1 MTWMRNEML
10 RHMLTTLVALAAAST
25 LVSGQQA
32 PAPAAKPAEA
42 PPGAQPAR
50 PTAQLVNVR
59 IDLTV
64 TEQREGSTVA
74 PRTVTMLVADRE
86 SGRVRTGGGANAVLN
101 VDARPELTRDGRIR
115 LSVSLE
121 YRREADT
128 AEKSAPAL
136 LTESLTMIVEDGKQV
151 LVSQSADPT
160 TARSTV
166 RVEVKATISK

>member
-1 MTWMRNEML
+1 ML
-10 RHMLTTLVALAAAST
+10 RQTLTTLAALALAST
-25 LVSGQQA
+25 LTSGQQA
-32 PAPAAKPAEA
+32 QAPVTAKPAEA
-42 PPGAQPAR
+42 PPAAAPAR
-50 PTAQLVNVR
+50 PVAQLVNVR

-64 TEQREGSTVA
+64 TEQREGSTIA

-101 VDARPELTRDGRIR
+101 VDARPELTRDGRVR
-115 LSVSLE
+115 LSMSLE

-160 TARSTV
+160 TARSAV
-166 RVEVKATISK
+166 RVEVRATISK